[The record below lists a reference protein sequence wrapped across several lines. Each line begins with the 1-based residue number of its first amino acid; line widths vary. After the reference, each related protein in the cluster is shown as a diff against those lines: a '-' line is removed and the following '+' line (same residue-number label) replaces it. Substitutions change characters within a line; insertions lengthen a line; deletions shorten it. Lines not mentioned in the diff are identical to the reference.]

1 MHDSG
6 TGTRPTV
13 SEQTDAGVDKITVT
27 AAGTGEM
34 GQRYLASGSRVAMR
48 LWSEQPTSS
57 GKPQAA
63 REYET
68 VGYVVSG
75 RARLVTGDESLDLGP
90 GDSWVVPAGV
100 EHTYEIV
107 EALTAVE
114 ATSPPAQ
121 EAGRDAPTG

>member
-1 MHDSG
+1 M
-6 TGTRPTV
+6 
-13 SEQTDAGVDKITVT
+13 SEQTGDGVGKITVT
-27 AAGTGEM
+27 AAATGEM
-34 GQRYLASGSRVAMR
+34 GQRYLAAGSRLAMR

-63 REYET
+63 RDYET

-75 RARLVTGDESLDLGP
+75 RARLVTGDETLDLGP

-121 EAGRDAPTG
+121 QGGRDAPPS

>member
-1 MHDSG
+1 MSESEVG
-6 TGTRPTV
+6 KVSVTR
-13 SEQTDAGVDKITVT
+13 
-27 AAGTGEM
+27 AGTGDM
-34 GQRYLASGSRVAMR
+34 GQRYLASGTRVAMR
-48 LWSEQPTSS
+48 LWDEQPTSS

-75 RARLVTGDESLDLGP
+75 RARLVTGDGTLDLGP

-121 EAGRDAPTG
+121 QGGRDAAPA

>member
-1 MHDSG
+1 M
-6 TGTRPTV
+6 
-13 SEQTDAGVDKITVT
+13 SEQTDDGVDKITVT
-27 AAGTGEM
+27 AASTGEM

-48 LWSEQPTSS
+48 LWDEQPTSE

-63 REYET
+63 RDYET

-75 RARLVTGDESLDLGP
+75 RARLRTGDDTLDLGP

-114 ATSPPAQ
+114 ATSPPAR
-121 EAGRDAPTG
+121 EAGRDAPPA

>member
-1 MHDSG
+1 M
-6 TGTRPTV
+6 
-13 SEQTDAGVDKITVT
+13 SEQTGDGVGKITVT
-27 AAGTGEM
+27 AAATGEM
-34 GQRYLASGSRVAMR
+34 GQRYLASGSRLAMR

-63 REYET
+63 RDYET

-75 RARLVTGDESLDLGP
+75 RARLVAGDESLDLGP

-107 EALTAVE
+107 EELTAVE
-114 ATSPPAQ
+114 ATAPPAQ
-121 EAGRDAPTG
+121 EAGRDAPPA